1 MSFKTNPDLS
11 FQFRLARD
19 LCMTVGDLRT
29 KMSSYEYSQWVTFY
43 LWEQEEQNKQMAMA
57 QAEANKRKK

>member
-1 MSFKTNPDLS
+1 
-11 FQFRLARD
+11 
-19 LCMTVGDLRT
+19 MTVGDLRT

-57 QAEANKRKK
+57 QAEANKRKR